1 MKATEDCLVSKASSR
16 LVPSTC
22 LGQSPRR
29 LRMGRFRGLPWGCWF
44 PSRLPHKHIPKHSG
58 FSMESLLIT
67 RWSQRGRGHLS
78 LKRSLPIESGF
89 FSLFWRS
96 AYINRTG
103 SGETQGHFPLAT
115 YKYLN
120 CKICS
125 FVYSPNNYN
134 WESIGLESPW
144 DVQLAGPQFPCIWC
158 ESSPI

>member
-1 MKATEDCLVSKASSR
+1 MKATEDCLVPKASSR

-144 DVQLAGPQFPCIWC
+144 DVQLAGPQFPHL
-158 ESSPI
+158 